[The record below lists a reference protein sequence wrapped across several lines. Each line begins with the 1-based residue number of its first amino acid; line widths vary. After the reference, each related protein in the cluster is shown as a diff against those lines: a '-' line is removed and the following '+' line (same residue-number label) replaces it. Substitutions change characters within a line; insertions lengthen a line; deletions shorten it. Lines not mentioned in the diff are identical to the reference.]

1 MNTATAIRTDGPGA
15 YLVPSASEEAVM
27 HRVTLAPEHCDCK
40 GFQYRGRC
48 RHITAVVEWY
58 EAQPLDLEEPAEDED
73 ELEDEPIAEEVLMGE
88 LMCQV
93 YSEGASRSVTSTTAG
108 QEMVAAGG
116 QATALQSRAR
126 RSAMSTLLRMPTL
139 SPIDDAQRMREARTV
154 VLQRVVARNMEH
166 IFEAFLEGLK
176 AVCNDPTHPLAQMLD
191 DLESGPME
199 DRFDLDGWLTY
210 ASTRDKVQL
219 GEAVMR
225 AAGEAQL
232 AVVEK
237 LLEQAL

>member
-58 EAQPLDLEEPAEDED
+58 EAQALGLEEPAEDED
-73 ELEDEPIAEEVLMGE
+73 ELEDINQEVTMA
-88 LMCQV
+88 CSV
-93 YSEGASRSVTSTTAG
+93 YSEGPGPVRDHQARRTNSCRG
-108 QEMVAAGG
+108 R
-116 QATALQSRAR
+116 QATALDDRAQER
-126 RSAMSTLLRMPTL
+126 PISTLLRMPTL